1 MRIWGVIALVLLT
14 AVGCSSRFLYNHIDW
29 VVIDY
34 IEDYVELTKEQE
46 RWVSERV
53 DVLTA
58 WHRSEEI
65 PRYIQQLDTLIEM
78 DPRTLTVEEFKQQE
92 AQIQQHIDRLVE
104 RLIPEIHTLLT
115 QLDDEQ
121 VEELMNGIRVRH
133 SKFKKKY
140 QNWSENE
147 IRTRN
152 FERVSESFEN
162 WIGDLSSEQKRIA
175 KEWVTELNIT
185 TLDWIAHQTL
195 IRVELKRLF
204 ATRYQPDIFMPSFN
218 QLLLTPEILYSQ
230 QLEAKIMH
238 NRMVN
243 YRYAVTIINHMTDA
257 QIDHFRSELQ
267 KWKER
272 AKSLN

>member
-34 IEDYVELTKEQE
+34 IEDYVDLTKEQE

-65 PRYIQQLDTLIEM
+65 PRYIQQLDALIEM

-140 QNWSENE
+140 QNSSEDE
-147 IRTRN
+147 IRDRY

-162 WIGDLSSEQKRIA
+162 WIGDFSSEQKRIA

-185 TLDWIAHQTL
+185 TFDWIAHQTL

-204 ATRYQPDIFMPSFN
+204 ATRYQPDTFMPSFN

-230 QLEAKIMH
+230 PLEVKIMH

-243 YRYAVTIINHMTDA
+243 YRYAVTTINHMTDA